1 MLFNLVTNAI
11 KFVPRNQGII
21 KISSSLT
28 EKQLENYLEISVH
41 DNGPGIAL
49 EDQSK
54 LFKPFSK
61 LEAHKKLNPNGNGL
75 GLSICKLIC
84 NGLDGDIIV
93 DSRCEKW
100 TQFTFWVKVKIAEN
114 YDCDLDPESARVTD
128 DIGIQMQNMQV
139 VRTKEKKTNKANVKQ
154 LLQTS
159 CINGGL

>member
-11 KFVPRNQGII
+11 KFVPRNQGVI
-21 KISSSLT
+21 KLSSSLT
-28 EKQLENYLEISVH
+28 EKHLENYLKISVH

-93 DSRCEKW
+93 DSRVGKW
-100 TQFTFWVKVKIAEN
+100 TQFTFWVKVKLADN
-114 YDCDLDPESARVTD
+114 LDCDLDPESARVTD

-139 VRTKEKKTNKANVKQ
+139 VRTKEKTNKANIKQ
-154 LLQTS
+154 QLQTS
-159 CINGGL
+159 FKNGGL